1 MNITCDVLV
10 VGAGVAGASAAVAA
24 ARGGSRTMLI
34 EKERYLGG
42 IGYAGMFQYICGL
55 YLNGDTAPTE
65 TLNQGLVRE
74 LVALLNNRSPQR
86 TMKKIGRVYV
96 QPYSSDDLQSALTSL
111 CGAEKNMNVL
121 HNTAAVAVTMRSS
134 GIESI
139 MVKGPDGEQAVSP
152 RMVIDCSGSG
162 EIAALA
168 GADFDLSSP
177 EERQLAGFTLHIKGL
192 QGADDTL
199 ALKVPYHLAHAV
211 KQGKFSPAVRFTTF
225 SPGDAIGEGY
235 CKMSIDAAEGPRRE
249 EQTRKEAA
257 AVHAY
262 LASVIPDF
270 QGSSLAGTSL
280 KVLEREGRRVTGEY
294 TLTKDDVLSAGK
306 FSDGI
311 VKNAWPI
318 ELWDRLKGTVYKYV
332 PRGDY
337 YEIPFRCL
345 TVRKVAN
352 LLTAGRCIS
361 VTREAL
367 GSTRVMGA
375 CVALGEQ
382 AGKAAAYRVRNG
394 KYPDNIREY

>member
-1 MNITCDVLV
+1 MNITGDVLV
-10 VGAGVAGASAAVAA
+10 VGAGVAGVSAAVAA

-42 IGYAGMFQYICGL
+42 TGTAGMFQHICGL
-55 YLNGDTAPTE
+55 YLNGDAAPTE
-65 TLNQGLVRE
+65 TLNQGLARE
-74 LVALLNNRSPQR
+74 FAALLSVKSPQR
-86 TMKKIGRVYV
+86 TMKKMGRVYV
-96 QPYSSDDLQSALTSL
+96 HPYSSEDLQSVLTSL
-111 CGAEKNMNVL
+111 CSAEQNITVRYD
-121 HNTAAVAVTMRSS
+121 TAAIAVTKRSS

-139 MVKGPDGEQAVSP
+139 KVKGPDGEQVISP
-152 RMVIDCSGSG
+152 KMVIDCTGSG

-168 GADFDLSSP
+168 GAEFDLSSP

-192 QGADDTL
+192 QGADDAL
-199 ALKVPYHLAHAV
+199 ALKVPYHLAQAV
-211 KQGKFSPAVRFTTF
+211 KQGTFSPTVRFTTF
-225 SPGDAIGEGY
+225 SPGDAITEGY
-235 CKMSIDAAEGPRRE
+235 CKMSIDTEEGPRRE

-262 LASVIPDF
+262 LASVIPAF
-270 QGSSLAGTSL
+270 NGSFIAGTSL
-280 KVLEREGRRVTGEY
+280 KVLEREGRRVMGEY
-294 TLTKDDVLSAGK
+294 TLTKDDVLSARK

-318 ELWDRLKGTVYKYV
+318 ELWDRLKGTVYYYV

-337 YEIPFRCL
+337 YEIPFRCI
-345 TVRKVAN
+345 TVKNVEN

-394 KYPDNIREY
+394 KYPENIKEY